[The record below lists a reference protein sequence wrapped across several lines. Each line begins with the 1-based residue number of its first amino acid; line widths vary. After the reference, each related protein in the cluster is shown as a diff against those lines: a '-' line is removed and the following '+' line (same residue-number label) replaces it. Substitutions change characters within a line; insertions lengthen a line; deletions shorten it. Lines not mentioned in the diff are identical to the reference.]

1 VFFVGF
7 AWLPSTSG
15 KKSAHAFS
23 KTQRDCR
30 IVADGTHDG
39 FARLINRVENPY
51 AYVADLCAHVLA
63 CLIDDGLDMQHL
75 VARDLCGLLKVIGY
89 SFQSVRD

>member
-1 VFFVGF
+1 MFFAAF
-7 AWLPSTSG
+7 ALLPSTSG

-23 KTQRDCR
+23 NAQRDRR
-30 IVADGTHDG
+30 ILADGTHDG